1 MNNLLKTDSF
11 VNYRKIDFLLGSL
24 NSNKKED
31 KVTYKNSINSKKN
44 INILNNKNYN
54 NLSVL
59 EHQNFILDII
69 IELRD
74 FDQKNGTDLF
84 KNISYNNLNAFILK
98 NNF

>member
-1 MNNLLKTDSF
+1 MNNILKTDSF
-11 VNYRKIDFLLGSL
+11 VEYRKIDFLLGIL
-24 NSNKKED
+24 NFNKKED
-31 KVTYKNSINSKKN
+31 KVTYKNLINSKKN

-74 FDQKNGTDLF
+74 FDEKNGTDLF

>member
-1 MNNLLKTDSF
+1 MNNILKTDSF
-11 VNYRKIDFLLGSL
+11 VKYRKIDFLLGSL

-31 KVTYKNSINSKKN
+31 EVKYKNLINSKKN

-59 EHQNFILDII
+59 YHQNFILDII